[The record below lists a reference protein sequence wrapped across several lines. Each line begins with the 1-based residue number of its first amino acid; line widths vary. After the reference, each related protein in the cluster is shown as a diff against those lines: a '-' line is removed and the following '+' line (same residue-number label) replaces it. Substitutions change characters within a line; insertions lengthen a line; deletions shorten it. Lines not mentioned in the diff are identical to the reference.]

1 MRRLIMDE
9 FDITKTSKDYT
20 RITYKN
26 LLKFAKD
33 LQINYVCLKDSEIV
47 TLNNGTYKRI
57 YTTKNSPF
65 LIEKDDIFHKN
76 ILYINSDYF
85 KNHQNKVQKILKTL
99 IGNIKID
106 EFSIEDKELI
116 NNTIIK
122 ALSKNKSL
130 KKVSLTEYAKDNKYV
145 LSKEDYEIL
154 KNSSIEKIKTNAV
167 SDSLLENFDPI
178 ISFNYDKPLISSYSY
193 GRLTNEED
201 TLFLKKITVSDLEN
215 LKYLKNPNLI
225 LEVEENN
232 VEDVLSISKRLK
244 ELGKENNVVIRAKNK
259 DKIFARIKENE
270 AYRQDNIYIDIKTE
284 IYPLKDFLN
293 YETTLY
299 EIVEPTK
306 DLSPFEKYIYIF
318 NVVKQ
323 FKYYKENENDKRL
336 SRNLYDILNNEYI
349 VCVGYSVLLRDLLKK
364 VGINS
369 IGISISVDTSYDDD
383 NTITST
389 TRSGHARAYIY
400 IIDPKYNI
408 DGFYIADPTW
418 NNFMHEDI
426 YTHLALT
433 NEEETYTRRYNF
445 IGSNIDTSELFNV
458 KSLKE
463 FYSKIDF
470 FTSRIS
476 LEKENI
482 FKLYDNPNY
491 ISQIIIDLLTSLQKL
506 SPEFTNQLKNK
517 YKELEKYLYNQKYEH
532 EKEILN
538 EIGNYIVSKVNK
550 PISGKTIMTAV
561 KEVYQKAYYIE
572 GPALENL
579 VKDIAKDNHE
589 YQKIQF
595 PKRYKI
601 DEFGN
606 KTELPNISDKFD
618 LEENKRTR

>member
-1 MRRLIMDE
+1 MDE

-85 KNHQNKVQKILKTL
+85 KSHQNKVQKILKTL
-99 IGNIKID
+99 IGNIKND

-116 NNTIIK
+116 NTTIIK

-130 KKVSLTEYAKDNKYV
+130 KKVSLTEQAKDNKYV

-201 TLFLKKITVSDLEN
+201 TLFLKKITASDLEN

-306 DLSPFEKYIYIF
+306 ELSPFEKYIYIF

-336 SRNLYDILNNEYI
+336 SRNLYDILNNEYM

-369 IGISISVDTSYDDD
+369 IGISVSVDTSYDDD
-383 NTITST
+383 NTITSA
-389 TRSGHARAYIY
+389 TRSGHARAYIH
-400 IIDPKYNI
+400 IVDHKYNI

-418 NNFMHEDI
+418 NNFMHKDI

-532 EKEILN
+532 EKEILD

-618 LEENKRTR
+618 LEETKRTR

>member
-1 MRRLIMDE
+1 MDE

-383 NTITST
+383 NTMTST

>member
-1 MRRLIMDE
+1 MDE

-26 LLKFAKD
+26 LLKLAKD

-99 IGNIKID
+99 IGNIKND

-130 KKVSLTEYAKDNKYV
+130 KKISLTEHAKDNKYV

-336 SRNLYDILNNEYI
+336 SRNLYDILNNEYM

-369 IGISISVDTSYDDD
+369 IEISISVDTSYDDD
-383 NTITST
+383 NTITSA

-418 NNFMHEDI
+418 NNFMHKDI
-426 YTHLALT
+426 YTHLVLT